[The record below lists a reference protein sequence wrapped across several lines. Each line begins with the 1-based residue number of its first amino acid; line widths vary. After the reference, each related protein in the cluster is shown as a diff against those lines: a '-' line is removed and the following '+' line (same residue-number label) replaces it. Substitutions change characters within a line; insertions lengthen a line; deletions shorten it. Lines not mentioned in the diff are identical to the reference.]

1 MPGDAGGLHQLCVVV
16 LCTKENLRF
25 TELGAA
31 EPGPARTHKGGCP
44 QRPVASSQTFLLTL
58 RFAIA
63 SNGWRRNT
71 IMAKEPAKSVPTH
84 ESPLPKPG
92 NRQSGSAADS
102 FRTFANQAS
111 YVVGT
116 KWAFLAAVLLI
127 IAWAASGP
135 AFHYSDTWQLVVN
148 TATTVVTFLIVF
160 LIQNT
165 QNRDARAIHLKLDEI
180 IRSIERAQNEMIH
193 IEKLSDEELEA
204 MTQKF
209 EKIRREYESRGS
221 RTETRVLESG
231 AAMEQ
236 KTSD

>member
-1 MPGDAGGLHQLCVVV
+1 
-16 LCTKENLRF
+16 
-25 TELGAA
+25 
-31 EPGPARTHKGGCP
+31 
-44 QRPVASSQTFLLTL
+44 
-58 RFAIA
+58 
-63 SNGWRRNT
+63 
-71 IMAKEPAKSVPTH
+71 MAKESAKSVPTH
-84 ESPLPKPG
+84 ESARPTPT
-92 NRQSGSAADS
+92 NRQSGSAADP
-102 FRTFANQAS
+102 FRTFASKAS

-127 IAWAASGP
+127 IAWAGSGP
-135 AFHYSDTWQLVVN
+135 FFHYSDTWQLVVN

-209 EKIRREYESRGS
+209 EKIRKECELRGR
-221 RTETRVLESG
+221 RTETSVLESG
-231 AAMEQ
+231 AAMEH